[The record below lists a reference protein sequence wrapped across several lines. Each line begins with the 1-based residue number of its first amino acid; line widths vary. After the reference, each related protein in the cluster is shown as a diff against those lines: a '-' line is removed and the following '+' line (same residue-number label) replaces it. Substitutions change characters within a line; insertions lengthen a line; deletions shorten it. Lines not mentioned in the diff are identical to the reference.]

1 MAEKINWHRRGTK
14 LRHGHRMY
22 RPQSSNNGDEQSSQG
37 IRATEAQPV
46 AIHVN
51 SSCVHIII
59 ILDFLDLQESLL
71 KGKGSPYSIT
81 ECIGFRS

>member
-14 LRHGHRMY
+14 LRHGHPMY
-22 RPQSSNNGDEQSSQG
+22 TPQSSNNGDEQSSQG

-59 ILDFLDLQESLL
+59 ILDF
-71 KGKGSPYSIT
+71 
-81 ECIGFRS
+81 FRLTGIIIKR